1 MIDSPVQDL
10 ASTGMDDL
18 QPPGWDVER
27 TVPPRSERARL
38 TWSNLVVRDGW
49 ASMLALRW
57 WLVLVVEPLS
67 FATLVHT
74 PRRTTRVSTPKGV
87 GDGVGAR

>member
-27 TVPPRSERARL
+27 TVPPAFRARKVDVEQSGSQRWL
-38 TWSNLVVRDGW
+38 GFDAGSAMVAGPGGRTAFLRDLG
-49 ASMLALRW
+49 
-57 WLVLVVEPLS
+57 
-67 FATLVHT
+67 THT
-74 PRRTTRVSTPKGV
+74 T
-87 GDGVGAR
+87 